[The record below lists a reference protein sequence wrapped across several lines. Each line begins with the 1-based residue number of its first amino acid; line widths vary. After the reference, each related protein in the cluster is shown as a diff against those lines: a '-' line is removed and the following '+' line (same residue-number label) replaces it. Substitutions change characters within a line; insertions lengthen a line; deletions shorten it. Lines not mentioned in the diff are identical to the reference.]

1 MKKNLFWLSVLMI
14 SSVLLLNCGNNEAQT
29 NADSPKQ
36 NTKPAQ
42 NVSTKIE
49 SMKADSTKAATPKV
63 TFVELGSVSCIPCK
77 MMQPIMKAVE
87 EDYGDQIEI
96 VFYDV
101 WKDATPGKKYDI
113 RVIPTQVFLDESGKE
128 FYRHEG
134 FLPKENIDSLLV
146 KKGLK
151 IKTKTEQKKI

>member
-42 NVSTKIE
+42 NVSTKID
-49 SMKADSTKAATPKV
+49 STKADSTKASTPKV
-63 TFVELGSVSCIPCK
+63 TFVELGSVNCIPCK

-96 VFYDV
+96 IFYDV
-101 WKDATPGKKYDI
+101 RQDPAPAQQYRI
-113 RVIPTQVFLDESGKE
+113 RLIPTQVFLDESGNE

-134 FLPKENIDSLLV
+134 ILPKENIDSLLV
-146 KKGLK
+146 KQGLK
-151 IKTKTEQKKI
+151 IKAKAEPKKI